1 MTLSRRG
8 QAGTVSG
15 LGFALT
21 LIFGLV
27 PVAFLGWARSAGS
40 LGRLSALGLWVMAA
54 LVTVIAVSAGVVL
67 YQQAVDAE
75 TRPADFWIASFL
87 ALVTWCIGV
96 LTLVPGLVFLRLT
109 DDRSLDQYGAR
120 FFLEWALV
128 YGLVA
133 VAALALGRWSMRSLA
148 QEPRS
153 PSAELAN

>member
-1 MTLSRRG
+1 VTRSRRG

-67 YQQAVDAE
+67 YQQTVDAD
-75 TRPADFWIASFL
+75 TRPADLWIASFL
-87 ALVTWCIGV
+87 ALVIWCIGV

-128 YGLVA
+128 YVLVA

-153 PSAELAN
+153 PSAEPAT

>member
-1 MTLSRRG
+1 MTRSRRG
-8 QAGTVSG
+8 QVGTVSG
-15 LGFALT
+15 LSFALI

-27 PVAFLGWARSAGS
+27 PVAFLSWARSAGS

-54 LVTVIAVSAGVVL
+54 LVTVIAVLAGVVL
-67 YQQAVDAE
+67 YRQAADAE
-75 TRPADFWIASFL
+75 TRPADLWIASFL

-128 YGLVA
+128 YVLIAVVALV
-133 VAALALGRWSMRSLA
+133 LGRWSMRSLA
-148 QEPRS
+148 QEQRP
-153 PSAELAN
+153 PSAELAT

>member
-1 MTLSRRG
+1 MTRSQRG

-54 LVTVIAVSAGVVL
+54 LVTVIAVSAAVVL
-67 YQQAVDAE
+67 YQQTIEAD
-75 TRPADFWIASFL
+75 TRPADLWIASFL

-128 YGLVA
+128 YVLVA

>member
-1 MTLSRRG
+1 MTSSRRA
-8 QAGTVSG
+8 QVGTVSG
-15 LGFALT
+15 LSAALI

-54 LVTVIAVSAGVVL
+54 LVTSIAASAGVVV

-75 TRPADFWIASFL
+75 TRPVDLWIASFL

-120 FFLEWALV
+120 FFLEWALIYV
-128 YGLVA
+128 LVA
-133 VAALALGRWSMRSLA
+133 AAALALGRWSLRSLRA
-148 QEPRS
+148 AHIAGNGRRV
-153 PSAELAN
+153 

>member
-1 MTLSRRG
+1 VRGLS
-8 QAGTVSG
+8 
-15 LGFALT
+15 FALT
-21 LIFGLV
+21 LICGLV

-54 LVTVIAVSAGVVL
+54 LVTVIALSAGVVL
-67 YQQAVDAE
+67 FQQAVDAE
-75 TRPADFWIASFL
+75 TRPADLSIASFL

-128 YGLVA
+128 YVLVA
-133 VAALALGRWSMRSLA
+133 VTAFALGRWSMRSLA

-153 PSAELAN
+153 PSAELAT

>member
-1 MTLSRRG
+1 MTRSRRG

-21 LIFGLV
+21 FIFGLV

-75 TRPADFWIASFL
+75 TRPADLWIASFL

-120 FFLEWALV
+120 FFFEWALV
-128 YGLVA
+128 YVLVA
-133 VAALALGRWSMRSLA
+133 VAALALGHWSMRSLA

-153 PSAELAN
+153 PSAEQAT